1 MSDEATTGATTETA
15 AAETTAATTL
25 VTEGLETKETAGDST
40 STETAGGETTAETTE
55 AVAEEAAPGAP
66 EAYADFTLPEG
77 YELDGDVAGE
87 FRDFA
92 KEANL
97 PQDKAQAAVDLA
109 VKLQEK
115 TRQAGETL
123 FEQNDGVISHPQ
135 YVEKWIERA
144 KADPEI
150 GGDKLGDTLATAKR
164 ALAAYGSPALTELL
178 NKTGFGNH
186 PEFIRAFAKA
196 GKGVSEDSVVTG
208 GGTVATPHRT
218 LAQKIYES
226 SKE

>member
-1 MSDEATTGATTETA
+1 MSEATPVADPAPA
-15 AAETTAATTL
+15 ADPVATL
-25 VTEGLETKETAGDST
+25 VTDPTPAADPV
-40 STETAGGETTAETTE
+40 
-55 AVAEEAAPGAP
+55 AVDPAADPVADPADPPADPAADPAPAAP

-77 YELDGDVAGE
+77 YELDTEVGDE
-87 FRDFA
+87 FKNFA

-109 VKLQEK
+109 VKLQQK
-115 TRQAGETL
+115 TRDAGDAM
-123 FEQNDGVISHPQ
+123 FKANDGVISHPQ
-135 YVEKWIERA
+135 YVEQWIERA

-150 GGDKLGDTLATAKR
+150 GGDKLGDTLAAAK
-164 ALAAYGSPALTELL
+164 LAVTQFGSPALTELL

-196 GKGVSEDSVVTG
+196 GKTLSEDKVVVG
-208 GGTVATPHRT
+208 GGTVATPHRS